1 VNRAV
6 GPEGVTATPIDVEW
20 ERVPFVPVTRAV
32 YDPGVVPPIMHV
44 EVSDPVMLDG
54 THDIASPAGD
64 ETAMSET
71 VPAKPPV
78 DCREMVEVAVCP
90 ATNETLVGF
99 AAIEKSGVGGAVT
112 VTPIQVVWTTEP
124 FVPVMLTVYDPV
136 VDPVNVHVDD

>member
-1 VNRAV
+1 
-6 GPEGVTATPIDVEW
+6 
-20 ERVPFVPVTRAV
+20 
-32 YDPGVVPPIMHV
+32 
-44 EVSDPVMLDG
+44 
-54 THDIASPAGD
+54 
-64 ETAMSET
+64 MSET